1 MDSMY
6 LIGSI
11 AEIGDVQTYGASG
24 FRRKDVILKTD
35 DKYPQEITV
44 EFHQEKID
52 LLNNLR
58 AGQKAKI
65 FINILGKKYT
75 DKNGALRR
83 FNTIK
88 GWKIEESNGT
98 TESVRSTD
106 HSPDREEDLPF

>member
-1 MDSMY
+1 MY
-6 LIGSI
+6 LVGSI

-24 FRRKDVILKTD
+24 FRRRDVILKTE

-52 LLNNLR
+52 VINNLKV
-58 AGQKAKI
+58 GQNTKI
-65 FINILGKKYT
+65 YINILGKKYT

-88 GWKIEESNGT
+88 GWKVEAADSSAVT
-98 TESVRSTD
+98 SSD

>member
-1 MDSMY
+1 MDSIY
-6 LIGSI
+6 LVGSI

-52 LLNNLR
+52 VLNGLNV
-58 AGQKAKI
+58 GQKAKI

-88 GWKIEESNGT
+88 GWKIEAGNAEGS
-98 TESVRSTD
+98 SVSSAD